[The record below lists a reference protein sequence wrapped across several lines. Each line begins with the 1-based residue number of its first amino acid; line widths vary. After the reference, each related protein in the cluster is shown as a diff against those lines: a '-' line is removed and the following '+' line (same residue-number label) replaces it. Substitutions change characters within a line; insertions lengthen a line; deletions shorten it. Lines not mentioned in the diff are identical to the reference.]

1 MTDERTVAMLV
12 VLSAATFLVTSSGS
26 GTAPFIQSIATD
38 LGTGLPAI
46 AHLFSVQSVA
56 WGTTS
61 LFAGLLSDRFGRR
74 PVLVAGVVLLGAT
87 RLGFAAADTYA
98 EVLIWQMLSGVGGG
112 AFMGGALAAVSDHVP
127 AGMRGRALSW
137 VIMGQSLSLVL
148 GVPAVTLL
156 GALGGWR
163 AAIAIHGVCV
173 VLVALAVRLSLP
185 ADRLHRAHGEK
196 KPPLSALLQP
206 HLVTLLTAGT
216 TERVCFATFAVYLP
230 TVLQRA
236 YAVSFGTLAIALGL
250 VALGNLAGNLLGG
263 RLADRTRSRSGVFAR
278 TSAGTALL
286 AMPAL
291 MWHPGLTLSVALGF
305 AYSFVNAVGRP
316 SLMAALSQVPSE
328 LRGALFG
335 INVTMAS
342 LGWLLA
348 GSVGATLI
356 ATGGL
361 AGLGIFCT
369 VVALLGSALALA
381 SGAVRRVKPE

>member
-12 VLSAATFLVTSSGS
+12 ALSAATFLITAAGS

-46 AHLFSVQSVA
+46 AHLFSVQAMA

-74 PVLVAGVVLLGAT
+74 PVLVVGVVLLGAT
-87 RLGFAAADTYA
+87 RLGFAAADSYA
-98 EVLIWQMLSGVGGG
+98 ELFTWQVVSGVGGG
-112 AFMGGALAAVSDHVP
+112 AFMGGAFAAVSDHVP

-148 GVPAVTLL
+148 GVPAITLL

-163 AAIAIHGVCV
+163 GAIAIHGACV
-173 VLVALAVRLSLP
+173 ILAAVAVRLSLP
-185 ADRLHRAHGEK
+185 ADQRQHAHGQV
-196 KPPLSALLQP
+196 KPPLSGLLQP
-206 HLVTLLTAGT
+206 RLVALLAAGT
-216 TERVCFATFAVYLP
+216 TERVCFATFAIYLP

-236 YAVSFGTLAIALGL
+236 YAISFGSLAVALAL
-250 VALGNLAGNLLGG
+250 VALGNLTGNLLGG
-263 RLADRTRSRSGVFAR
+263 RVADRTHSRSRVFAQ

-286 AMPAL
+286 ALPAL
-291 MWHPGLTLSVALGF
+291 MWHPGLAGSVGLGF
-305 AYSFVNAVGRP
+305 VYSFVNAAGRP
-316 SLMAALSQVPSE
+316 SLMAALAQVPNE

-348 GSVGATLI
+348 GSVGATLV
-356 ATGGL
+356 ATSGAAGL
-361 AGLGIFCT
+361 AIFC
-369 VVALLGSALALA
+369 AAIASIGSALGFA
-381 SGAVRRVKPE
+381 SGAFGQVKPQ

>member
-1 MTDERTVAMLV
+1 MLV
-12 VLSAATFLVTSSGS
+12 ALSAATFLVTAAGS

-38 LGTGLPAI
+38 LNTGLPAI
-46 AHLFSVQSVA
+46 AHLFSVQAIA

-74 PVLVAGVVLLGAT
+74 PVLVFGVVLLGAT
-87 RLGFAAADTYA
+87 RLGFASADTYA
-98 EVLIWQMLSGVGGG
+98 EVFTWQIVSGVGGG
-112 AFMGGALAAVSDHVP
+112 AFMGGAFAAVSDHVP

-163 AAIAIHGVCV
+163 GAIATHGAFVIAAAIA
-173 VLVALAVRLSLP
+173 VRFSLP
-185 ADRLHRAHGEK
+185 PDPSHHAQGQVKA
-196 KPPLSALLQP
+196 PLSALLQP
-206 HLVTLLTAGT
+206 RLVALLAAGT
-216 TERVCFATFAVYLP
+216 TERVCFATFAIYLP
-230 TVLQRA
+230 TMLQRA
-236 YAVSFGTLAIALGL
+236 YAIAFGPLALALGL

-263 RLADRTRSRSGVFAR
+263 RIADRTVSRSRVFAQ
-278 TSAGTALL
+278 TSAVTALL

-291 MWHPGLTLSVALGF
+291 MWQPGLAVSIALGF
-305 AYSFVNAVGRP
+305 AYSFVNAAGRP
-316 SLMAALSQVPSE
+316 SLMATLAQVPSE

-335 INVTMAS
+335 VNVTMAS

-348 GSVGATLI
+348 GSVGAMLI

-361 AGLGIFCT
+361 ARLGIFCT
-369 VVALLGSALALA
+369 VMALLGSALALA
-381 SGAVRRVKPE
+381 SGAVGQVEAK